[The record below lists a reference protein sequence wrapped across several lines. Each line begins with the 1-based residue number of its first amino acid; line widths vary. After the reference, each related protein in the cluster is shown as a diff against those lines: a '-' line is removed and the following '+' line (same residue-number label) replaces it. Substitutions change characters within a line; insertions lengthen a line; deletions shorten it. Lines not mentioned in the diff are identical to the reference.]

1 MATKLVNAC
10 KLAGLMLIAGAAFA
24 GPLRAEGPWA
34 PETFEMSIASTAA
47 FSGMGIVLAIVGFKL
62 FDLVTPG
69 KLDQEICEKQNVAAG
84 ILGGAVVLGI
94 CIIIA
99 SVVA

>member
-24 GPLRAEGPWA
+24 SPLRAEGWA
-34 PETFEMSIASTAA
+34 ADTFEMSIASTAA

-84 ILGGAVVLGI
+84 ILGGSVVLGI